1 MSDETCGPSKP
12 HFQCIPEDALIEVG
26 VIEEDG
32 DGSDIEIVESLDMP
46 LRALEIVPPP
56 LEPSSLEPSSLRSLA
71 PPPMESCSLDSLA
84 ASLGVSTGD
93 MLTTDDLDAFL
104 SELDEDRVT
113 PLESGIAPR
122 MPTIMPLARCGLDD
136 ERELEPALAPP
147 IDDATESP
155 AIVEMSAPPQEDDP
169 YATLVRVLANVAEEA
184 GSSGAFASLTD
195 HLAGDAIASAWRAI
209 LRGESDDFAACGPK
223 SLDEWASEAL
233 AHFLNAPTK
242 AGALRR
248 ELRARGVA
256 AYGLVMEAA

>member
-1 MSDETCGPSKP
+1 MSEETCGVSKP
-12 HFQCIPEDALIEVG
+12 HFQCASEPEPPATTAAILEISPSVEQAVIEDALIEVAL
-26 VIEEDG
+26 IEEDG
-32 DGSDIEIVESLDMP
+32 DGSDIEIVDSFDMP

-56 LEPSSLEPSSLRSLA
+56 REPLPLESGAR
-71 PPPMESCSLDSLA
+71 SLDSLA
-84 ASLGVSTGD
+84 ASLAAITGD
-93 MLTTDDLDAFL
+93 MLTTDDLDGFL
-104 SELDEDRVT
+104 SELDEDRVA

-122 MPTIMPLARCGLDD
+122 MPTIMPLARCGLED

-147 IDDATESP
+147 QHDDS
-155 AIVEMSAPPQEDDP
+155 

-184 GSSGAFASLTD
+184 GSSSAFASLME

-209 LRGESDDFAACGPK
+209 LRGESVDFAACGSK
-223 SLDEWASEAL
+223 SLDEWASASL
-233 AHFLNAPTK
+233 AHFLNTRTK